1 MNPCTKS
8 RAILVVCAIAIA
20 LPLTAAA
27 QKPAANAAPLRTDAW
42 PREVRVSNATSA
54 IVYQPQISQWVG
66 DRIDF
71 RAAVAI
77 RAAGKTDENF
87 GVVFASARTRVDKS
101 ARTVVIDRIEIT
113 KSDFPTLPD
122 HGAAYSAELGRRFA
136 SAVRV
141 VALDQLKASPALA
154 ASAPPPV
161 AVQNTPPRVIVSYA
175 QAILVPIDG
184 APALRP
190 VPGSA
195 QFLRVINT
203 RALILQRAVEKDY
216 FIHVFDGWLYSA
228 SLDGPWAPPFIAPDG
243 IDAVARSVA
252 ATHVVD
258 LLDGGAGANPK
269 PSLAKGAPAI
279 YTSQV
284 PAELIVFNG
293 QPRMIAIP
301 GTALLWA
308 GNTAS
313 DVLSSTVDGNYYA
326 LLAGRWFRATT
337 PEGPWTF
344 VAANALPPD
353 FAKIPADSPAG
364 AVLQTVAGTPQAR
377 QARNENSI
385 AQTATVPKINGPVFA
400 PRFDGAPKFTPIAGT
415 ALTYAINASA
425 PVIQSAQGSLYAV
438 SAGVWFTAAQV
449 AGPWTVATS
458 VPDVIYAIPPS
469 SPLYYVTFVRIYD
482 VTADTVHEGYTP
494 GYLGTAVSDA
504 GTVVYGTGY
513 AYPSWI
519 GNAWYPAPTTYGVA
533 AMPIY
538 NRNAGFTFAFAVG
551 LATPSWTG
559 PYWGNNY
566 YHPGYWGGY
575 PCCATVAANV
585 YRHGNASSAN
595 TNASAGANAAPRDG
609 VPAGANSPQPPSPE
623 WQPAAAPNNVYAAA
637 NGNVYRK
644 NGSGWQQQSANGW
657 GSVAGDTSW
666 ADQESQ
672 ARDNAVAAASYGM
685 SNTTRFSGAPDSGWS
700 ARDSGDGGYSRTLGG
715 SGGIGAEYDNYW
727 NGIAT
732 IDDAPWGQGAFGS
745 GNLYYSGFG
754 WSGRFPAF

>member
-1 MNPCTKS
+1 MNPCPKS

-27 QKPAANAAPLRTDAW
+27 QKPAANAAPLRADAW
-42 PREVRVSNATSA
+42 PREVQMSNATTA
-54 IVYQPQISQWVG
+54 IIYQPQIGQWAG

-77 RAAGKTDENF
+77 RTAGRTDENF
-87 GVVFASARTRVDKS
+87 GVVFASARTKVDKS
-101 ARTVVIDRIEIT
+101 ARTVVIDRLEIT

-122 HGAAYSAELGRRFA
+122 HGAAYSAELGKRFA

-154 ASAPPPV
+154 ASVTPPV
-161 AVQNTPPRVIVSYA
+161 AVQNTPPTVIVSYA
-175 QAILVPIDG
+175 PAILVPIDG

-190 VPGSA
+190 VPGST

-203 RALILQRAVEKDY
+203 RALILQRAVERDY

-243 IDAVARSVA
+243 IDAVAKAVA

-258 LLDGGAGANPK
+258 MLDGGTGAK
-269 PSLAKGAPAI
+269 TTPSLAKGVPAI

-284 PAELIVFNG
+284 PAELVVFNG
-293 QPRMIAIP
+293 QPQMIEVP
-301 GTALLWA
+301 RTALLWA

-313 DVLSSTVDGNYYA
+313 DVLVSTADKNYYVV
-326 LLAGRWFRATT
+326 LAGRWFRAATLN
-337 PEGPWTF
+337 GPWTF
-344 VAANALPPD
+344 VAADALPPD
-353 FAKIPADSPAG
+353 FAKIPAGSPAG
-364 AVLQTVAGTPQAR
+364 VVLQTVAGTPQAR

-385 AQTATVPKINGPVFA
+385 AQTATVPKINGPVFT
-400 PRFDGAPKFTPIAGT
+400 PKFDGAPKFTPIAGT
-415 ALTYAINASA
+415 TLTYAINASA
-425 PVIQSAQGSLYAV
+425 PVIQVAQGSLYAV

-449 AGPWTVATS
+449 TGPWTVATS
-458 VPDVIYAIPPS
+458 VPDAIYAIPPS
-469 SPLYYVTFVRIYD
+469 SPVYYVTFVRIFD
-482 VTADTVHEGYTP
+482 VTPDAVHEGYTP

-519 GNAWYPAPTTYGVA
+519 GDAWYSAPATYGVA

-551 LATPSWTG
+551 LATPAWTQ
-559 PYWGNNY
+559 PYWGNDY

-585 YRHGNASSAN
+585 YRHGNGTPAN
-595 TNASAGANAAPRDG
+595 TNASAGANGPPRDG
-609 VPAGANSPQPPSPE
+609 VPAGATPPPAPE
-623 WQPAAAPNNVYAAA
+623 WQPASRPNNVYASA
-637 NGNVYRK
+637 NGNVYQQ
-644 NGSGWQQQSANGW
+644 NGKRWQQQSPNGW
-657 GSVAGDTSW
+657 GSVSGDASW
-666 ADQESQ
+666 VDKESQ
-672 ARDNAVAAASYGM
+672 ARANAGVAAASFGM
-685 SNTTRFSGAPDSGWS
+685 SNMDRFNGAPNTGWT
-700 ARDSGDGGYSRTLGG
+700 ARDAGDGGYSRTLGG

-754 WSGRFPAF
+754 WSGRFPVY